1 MACQTFEQS
10 LQELVEL
17 KLQCHFSRVHYMM
30 YHGVRDQKNANALSM
45 RLKECCGKQQCKTL
59 EYCLLDCHRCHHCPY
74 CLNIQKSHSEYFSL
88 IF

>member
-30 YHGVRDQKNANALSM
+30 YHGVRDQKKANALSM
-45 RLKECCGKQQCKTL
+45 RLRVLC
-59 EYCLLDCHRCHHCPY
+59 
-74 CLNIQKSHSEYFSL
+74 
-88 IF
+88 